1 MKLRPLL
8 MTVTNAANCGLFQVY
23 TEVRIFEDYLC
34 HLAQKKK
41 SSFLH
46 LICMLLS
53 YHLWLSYV
61 VTNYGGQNIY

>member
-41 SSFLH
+41 IKFPASYMYVAKLSFVAI
-46 LICMLLS
+46 ICS
-53 YHLWLSYV
+53 D
-61 VTNYGGQNIY
+61 

>member
-41 SSFLH
+41 KIKFPASYMYVAKLSFVAI
-46 LICMLLS
+46 ICS
-53 YHLWLSYV
+53 D
-61 VTNYGGQNIY
+61 

>member
-34 HLAQKKK
+34 HLAQKKIK
-41 SSFLH
+41 FPASYMYVAKLSFVAI
-46 LICMLLS
+46 ICS
-53 YHLWLSYV
+53 D
-61 VTNYGGQNIY
+61 